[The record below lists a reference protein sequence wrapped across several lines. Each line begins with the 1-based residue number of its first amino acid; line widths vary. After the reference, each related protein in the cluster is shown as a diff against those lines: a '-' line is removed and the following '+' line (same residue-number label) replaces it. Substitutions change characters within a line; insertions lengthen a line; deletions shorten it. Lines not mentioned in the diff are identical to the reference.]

1 MKTSDNRLR
10 IIRHILFAVMLV
22 LAAVFQQN
30 NFFLSAFGSA
40 RLLLLAPLAVAI
52 AMHERSLPAMFFGLF
67 AGVLWDCA
75 SVTVDGF
82 YAVLLA
88 AAGFGCSVLIILKM
102 RNNIFSCLLLS
113 FLQLLL
119 CVTVYWLVFFVCR
132 GYPDSLYVYGK
143 YYLSS
148 ALYSMIFVPLLY
160 YLVRA
165 VVRATT
171 PERKRI
177 NY

>member
-1 MKTSDNRLR
+1 MKTSNNRLLL
-10 IIRHILFAVMLV
+10 IRHILFAVLFV
-22 LAAVFQQN
+22 LAALLQQN
-30 NFFLSAFGSA
+30 RFFFTSLGSA
-40 RLLLLAPLAVAI
+40 RLILLLPLVVAV

-67 AGVLWDCA
+67 AGVLWDSA
-75 SVTVDGF
+75 SITVDGF

-88 AAGFGCSVLIILKM
+88 VAGFGCSVLVILKM

-119 CVTVYWLVFFVCR
+119 CVTVYWLLFFVFK
-132 GYPDSLYVYGK
+132 GYPDCLAVYGK

-148 ALYSMIFVPLLY
+148 VLYSMLFVPPVY